1 MGFTVN
7 SSFAQERSLQH
18 AIQDK
23 HHNVVAYI
31 KNGVVTSAGN
41 QFLGEFKPVNGE
53 LSITDK
59 NHTVIGYLAQGKNVL
74 DANHKMLGSINSDGK
89 GTTTVSVL
97 DAGNNKIG
105 SINFETGVVTDKMVN
120 LIGYE
125 MDTEVMWAAPYFFFF
140 KFQ

>member
-1 MGFTVN
+1 MGLLRVPATNFWVN
-7 SSFAQERSLQH
+7 L
-18 AIQDK
+18 
-23 HHNVVAYI
+23 
-31 KNGVVTSAGN
+31 N
-41 QFLGEFKPVNGE
+41 QSMANCQLP
-53 LSITDK
+53 TK